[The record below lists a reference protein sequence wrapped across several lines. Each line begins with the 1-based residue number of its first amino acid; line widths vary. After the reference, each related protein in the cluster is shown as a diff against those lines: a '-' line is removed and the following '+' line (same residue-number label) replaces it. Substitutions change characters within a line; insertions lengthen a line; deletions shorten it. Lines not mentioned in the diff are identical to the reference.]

1 MEIVSFLNIM
11 EQKVIGDFSVTFHRS
26 SVRQHPSQTQV
37 CNLISTAPSRKL
49 LVHHERVLV
58 PRPFVAI

>member
-1 MEIVSFLNIM
+1 MEIVSFLNVL
-11 EQKVIGDFSVTFHRS
+11 EQKVIGNSSVTLQRS
-26 SVRQHPSQTQV
+26 SVRQQPSQTHV

-49 LVHHERVLV
+49 LVHYERVLV